1 MELSMLYFL
10 VSGSAITDL
19 YKNKIFNRWLLLG
32 VAGAVVTSAFGWSSD
47 PAALKIL
54 RAFLTL
60 ILLLPV
66 YAVGGLGGGDVKLF
80 CVIALFLTG
89 QELIYM
95 MIMSFMMGAVIGL
108 IKIVRDKNIAQTI
121 HFAIPML
128 VSTLLVTNAQGIIH

>member
-1 MELSMLYFL
+1 MELSILYFL

-32 VAGAVVTSAFGWSSD
+32 VAGAVVASAFGWSSD
-47 PAALKIL
+47 PPALKIL

-60 ILLLPV
+60 ILLIPV

-128 VSTLLVTNAQGIIH
+128 VSTLLVTNAQGIIR